1 MYRFLQCRVYKI
13 MRKDIQH
20 TGIIEK
26 IEHPHIYV
34 RIVQQS
40 ACSACHAKSF
50 CISSDSTIKVIEI
63 EDHSGNFELNEQVW
77 ICGQYSLGM
86 QAVWLAFVLPLLLI
100 VLFVTSGT
108 IFLEN
113 EVMGG
118 LAGLLIL
125 FPYYITLYLMRDK
138 LKRKFVFTLS
148 KIF

>member
-1 MYRFLQCRVYKI
+1 MSKG
-13 MRKDIQH
+13 IQH
-20 TGIIEK
+20 IGIIEK
-26 IEHPHIYV
+26 IERPHIHV

-40 ACSACHAKSF
+40 ACSECHAKSF
-50 CISSDSTIKVIEI
+50 CISSDSQTKLIEI

-77 ICGQYSLGM
+77 ICGRYATGM

-100 VLFVTSGT
+100 VLVVTTGA
-108 IFLEN
+108 ILFEN
-113 EVMGG
+113 ELIGG

-125 FPYYITLYLMRDK
+125 FPYYMILYLMRDR